1 MDEKITLSDFFKRVC
16 IHPHP
21 ETRIGDIF
29 MAKGLTRGGRFNGRW
44 DPDIIID
51 LTGDL
56 YIGSHTMLGAG
67 TRIYTHDHFHRGRDK
82 TLLQLQ
88 DEKGVMF
95 QDKVIGDDVWIHGA
109 TILCQATRIPDGV
122 VIGAGSVLTKNP
134 GSFEIWAGNPA
145 RKIGQR

>member
-1 MDEKITLSDFFKRVC
+1 MEKIGLHDFLKTVC

-21 ETRIGDIF
+21 ETRIGEIF
-29 MAKGLTRGGRFNGRW
+29 FAKGLIDAGRFHARW
-44 DPDIIID
+44 DPDIILD

-56 YIGSHTMLGAG
+56 YIGKNTMLGAG
-67 TRIYTHDHFHRGRDK
+67 TRIYTHDHYHTGRDK
-82 TLLQLQ
+82 PLLQLQ

-109 TILCQATRIPDGV
+109 VVLYQVTRIPDGV
-122 VIGAGSVLTKNP
+122 IVGAGSVLTKNP
-134 GSFEIWAGNPA
+134 GAYEIWAGNPA